1 MFRTENRWMNALS
14 WFHSVLLF
22 SGFYMVLA
30 AAFNL
35 EEQEVLKIWF
45 GSLWLFVPVISS
57 WVFIR
62 KLKGFIGYLLG
73 GILIVALVTAVS
85 QNLLTLIFSV
95 LIFGIRAY
103 VRVIRGRMNDK
114 ELPGEMKEIELWEI
128 PTLLDQPQVYHW
140 ILFIVF
146 YITLI
151 YLKQNELLKWMF
163 GALLVEIFVTY
174 IHSSL
179 QQMTNYVRENCH
191 IAHLP
196 VKAIQRMQRAVLG
209 ITLAILIALVLPSV
223 FCGKEP
229 LTALTEI
236 KFDFNIQI
244 EEEQPE
250 TIEEMANPGEAM
262 REMLGGE
269 ERKPNVIL
277 EAIMNA
283 LVYIIGIA
291 GCAAAV
297 FVVARICRKLMN
309 SFENGQDMDEIISLD
324 DEGETLATKIQR
336 VRKERDFKSVKNKIR
351 KNYKK
356 LIKKHMKGK
365 PAGWE
370 TPEELEEKAGLKEA
384 NISEEIHAVYEKARY
399 SQHECNEQDLARM

>member
-1 MFRTENRWMNALS
+1 M
-14 WFHSVLLF
+14 
-22 SGFYMVLA
+22 
-30 AAFNL
+30 
-35 EEQEVLKIWF
+35 
-45 GSLWLFVPVISS
+45 
-57 WVFIR
+57 FIR

-196 VKAIQRMQRAVLG
+196 VKAIQ
-209 ITLAILIALVLPSV
+209 
-223 FCGKEP
+223 
-229 LTALTEI
+229 
-236 KFDFNIQI
+236 
-244 EEEQPE
+244 
-250 TIEEMANPGEAM
+250 
-262 REMLGGE
+262 
-269 ERKPNVIL
+269 
-277 EAIMNA
+277 
-283 LVYIIGIA
+283 
-291 GCAAAV
+291 
-297 FVVARICRKLMN
+297 
-309 SFENGQDMDEIISLD
+309 
-324 DEGETLATKIQR
+324 
-336 VRKERDFKSVKNKIR
+336 
-351 KNYKK
+351 
-356 LIKKHMKGK
+356 
-365 PAGWE
+365 
-370 TPEELEEKAGLKEA
+370 
-384 NISEEIHAVYEKARY
+384 
-399 SQHECNEQDLARM
+399 